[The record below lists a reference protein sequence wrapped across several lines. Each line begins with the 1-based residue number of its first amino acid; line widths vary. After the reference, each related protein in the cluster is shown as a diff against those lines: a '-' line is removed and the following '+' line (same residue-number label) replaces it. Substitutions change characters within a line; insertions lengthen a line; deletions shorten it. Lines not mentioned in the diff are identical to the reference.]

1 MQTKDRRSDEKWMHL
16 GKSGEA
22 KSNVVVGGEI
32 TLFVFCVQQSWPQ
45 DNCQGEKGKLKK
57 KGHHSMEYKNEL
69 QFCKF

>member
-57 KGHHSMEYKNEL
+57 
-69 QFCKF
+69 